1 MKEYAI
7 QKVIDESQRRKY
19 TFAKDDNDELRPIV
33 LEFVIIDMVI
43 GSPTSNQ
50 RVHKMFSKAEWS
62 EIKKR
67 GYVTVV

>member
-7 QKVIDESQRRKY
+7 QKVISESQRRKY
-19 TFAKDDNDELRPIV
+19 TFAKDDSGDLRPIV
-33 LEFVIIDMVI
+33 LEFVMVDMII

-50 RVHKMFSKAEWS
+50 RVYKLFSKAEWT

-67 GYVTVV
+67 GYVTVM

>member
-7 QKVIDESQRRKY
+7 QKVIDESHRRKY
-19 TFAKDDNDELRPIV
+19 TYVKDDNGELRPIV
-33 LEFVIIDMVI
+33 LEFVMVDMVI
-43 GSPTSNQ
+43 GSSTSNQ
-50 RVHKMFSKAEWS
+50 RLYKKFSKAEWS

>member
-7 QKVIDESQRRKY
+7 QKVIDESHRRKY
-19 TFAKDDNDELRPIV
+19 TYVKDDNGELRPIV
-33 LEFVIIDMVI
+33 LEFVMVDMVI
-43 GSPTSNQ
+43 GSSTSNQ
-50 RVHKMFSKAEWS
+50 RLYKKFSKAEWA